1 MTLRPLLAAAPL
13 IQVHALC
20 AISALLL
27 GIAQFATPKGT
38 PRHRLMGWAWV
49 LLMAAIALSSF
60 GIGSLRP
67 GSLSFVHV
75 ISALTLLALPVGVLH
90 ARRGR
95 VRAHRIAMISLFVG
109 ALIIAGAFT
118 LLPSRIMGRVVFG

>member
-1 MTLRPLLAAAPL
+1 LTLRPLLAAAPL